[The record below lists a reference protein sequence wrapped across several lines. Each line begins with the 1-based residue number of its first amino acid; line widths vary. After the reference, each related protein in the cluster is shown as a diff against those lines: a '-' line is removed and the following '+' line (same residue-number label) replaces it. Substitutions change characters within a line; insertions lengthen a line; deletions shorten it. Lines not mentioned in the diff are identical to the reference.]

1 MSRKRATRDGLEL
14 FLDAICNMFGGF
26 IFIMLFVV
34 VSIRMSTEEQRAEL
48 KASGIEPVKE
58 VELETLRVEIDR
70 LNKDIK
76 NVVKQQEDSRKFVED
91 LVDPNALEMYRE
103 TLAALKTVRDV
114 EFQSGELQTQIDAIE
129 DALKQ
134 AETERDRVKEEL
146 KDAEKTVNDVKE
158 EVEKVRK
165 KNTRKTSPPRLRETD
180 KVEIN
185 CMLKYGK
192 LYFLR
197 EYGSSGT
204 TLKSLGDDFMVVDT
218 MTPSLTNPFLKGL
231 KVEPKPWKG
240 TDLNAPDVDYQL
252 SILFKRF
259 SPARHYI
266 AVCVAHDSFSEYG
279 VLASYLK
286 NAGFGIR
293 PVTLAPGEFVVDRGG
308 RGRFQ

>member
-1 MSRKRATRDGLEL
+1 MSRKRTKRDGLEL

-48 KASGIEPVKE
+48 KASGIEPVQD
-58 VELETLRVEIDR
+58 VELETLRVEIDK

-103 TLAALKTVRDV
+103 TLAVLETVRDV

-129 DALKQ
+129 EALQ
-134 AETERDRVKEEL
+134 RAETERDRIKDEL
-146 KDAEKTVNDVKE
+146 KDAEKVVSDVKE

-165 KNTRKTSPPRLRETD
+165 KNTRKTSPPRLRGTY
-180 KVEIN
+180 KTEIQ
-185 CMLKYGK
+185 CMIKYGK

-197 EYGSSGT
+197 EYGPSGQQ
-204 TLKSLGDDFMVVDT
+204 LKSLGDDFMAVDT
-218 MTPSLTNPFLKGL
+218 VTSITKGPFFKGL

-240 TDLNAPDVDYQL
+240 TELNAPDADYQL

-266 AVCVAHDSFSEYG
+266 AICLAHDSFSEYG

-286 NAGFGIR
+286 NAGFEIR
-293 PVTLAPGEFVVDRGG
+293 PVTVPPGEFIIDRGG
-308 RGRFQ
+308 SGNAQ